1 MSYPTIA
8 DIKQLL
14 NRDMVITILNSQG
27 FNIPFKGNFRLRAD
41 DKNPSASIS
50 KNGLTIKDFGS
61 DFSGDVFD
69 CLQTYRGMDFEQ
81 AVEYVKGFLGMGVT
95 QSNPLPTSSLNNAIK
110 EPIKKEFKPNLQV
123 DQAINRNNEFLKIVF
138 DNGLANNLLIMPNAK
153 FKDETKII
161 KDFLNTHLGSSFITY
176 LDTQGSLLHFKEA
189 FIKYIAFF
197 NNQVQLKFSDENNHL
212 RLLKYRTDK
221 WIFSKEIRF
230 KNGNKI
236 KNIPMD
242 TKFISHHCF
251 KTDDY
256 IFISFHAIDS
266 FIFHALG
273 LNYIVLQ
280 SSSFYVDNDAFKRI
294 VESFGANAKAIFL
307 VDYDKKEVLE
317 LNADYKASV
326 RLKDFF
332 NTSFY
337 RLMGIT
343 KDEKDIKQDLRDML
357 LSVDNFLYENAHRS
371 FKNIKEI
378 LIKNKKD
385 FKNDSK

>member
-1 MSYPTIA
+1 MSYSIA
-8 DIKQLL
+8 DIKSQLDR
-14 NRDMVITILNSQG
+14 NTVITILNSQG

-41 DKNPSASIS
+41 DKNPSTSIA
-50 KNGLTIKDFGS
+50 KNGLIKDFNGS
-61 DFSGDVFD
+61 FTGDIFD
-69 CLQTYRGMDFEQ
+69 CLQTYRGMDFKQ
-81 AVEYVKGFLGMGVT
+81 AVEYVKSFLGIKDIPNNDFT
-95 QSNPLPTSSLNNAIK
+95 TSSLNNAIK

-123 DQAINRNNEFLKIVF
+123 DEAINRNNEFLKIVF

-161 KDFLNTHLGSSFITY
+161 KDFLKNHLGSSFIAY

-197 NNQVQLKFSDENNHL
+197 NSQVQLKFSDENNHL

-236 KNIPMD
+236 KDIPMD

-251 KTDDY
+251 KADDY

-280 SSSFYVDNDAFKRI
+280 SSNFYADDDTFKE
-294 VESFGANAKAIFL
+294 VVKSFGANAKAVFL
-307 VDYDKKEVLE
+307 IDLDKKQSKG
-317 LNADYKASV
+317 LNSDYKASK

-332 NTSFY
+332 NFSFY
-337 RLMGIT
+337 RLMAT
-343 KDEKDIKQDLRDML
+343 NDSYKKQDLRDML
-357 LSVDNFLYENAHRS
+357 LNLDSFLYENARLF
-371 FKNIKEI
+371 FKSIKKILINGIKE
-378 LIKNKKD
+378 
-385 FKNDSK
+385 F

>member
-1 MSYPTIA
+1 MTRPSIA

-14 NRDMVITILNSQG
+14 DRNTVISILNSQG

-81 AVEYVKGFLGMGVT
+81 AVECVKGFLGMGAM
-95 QSNPLPTSSLNNAIK
+95 QSNPLPTSSRNKPIK
-110 EPIKKEFKPNLQV
+110 EPVKKEFEPNLQV
-123 DQAINRNNEFLKIVF
+123 DEVISRNNDFLKVVF
-138 DNGLANNLLIMPNAK
+138 ENGLANNLLIMPNAK

-161 KDFLNTHLGSSFITY
+161 KDFLNTHLGSSFIAY

-197 NNQVQLKFSDENNHL
+197 NNQVQLKFSDENNHF
-212 RLLKYRTDK
+212 RLLKYRVDK
-221 WIFSKEIRF
+221 WWFSKEIRF

-251 KTDDY
+251 KADDY

-266 FIFHALG
+266 FIFHSLG

-280 SSSFYVDNDAFKRI
+280 SSNSYVDDDTFKEV

-307 VDYDKKEVLE
+307 IDLDKTQGKD
-317 LNADYKASV
+317 LNTDYKASV

-332 NTSFY
+332 NFSFY
-337 RLMGIT
+337 RLMAT
-343 KDEKDIKQDLRDML
+343 NATYKKQDLRDML
-357 LSVDNFLYENAHRS
+357 LSLDNFLYENARLF
-371 FKNIKEI
+371 FKSIKKI
-378 LIKNKKD
+378 LINGKME
-385 FKNDSK
+385 F

>member
-1 MSYPTIA
+1 MSYLTIA
-8 DIKQLL
+8 EIKSQLDR
-14 NRDMVITILNSQG
+14 NTVITILNSQG

-50 KNGLTIKDFGS
+50 KNGLTIKDFNGS
-61 DFSGDVFD
+61 FTGDIFDF
-69 CLQTYRGMDFEQ
+69 LQTFCGMDFKE
-81 AVEYVKGFLGMGVT
+81 AKEYVKGFLGIKDIPNNGFT
-95 QSNPLPTSSLNNAIK
+95 ALTLNNAIN

-123 DQAINRNNEFLKIVF
+123 DEVISRNNEFLKIVF

-161 KDFLNTHLGSSFITY
+161 KDFLNNHLGSSFITY

-197 NNQVQLKFSDENNHL
+197 NNQVQLKFSDENNHF
-212 RLLKYRTDK
+212 RLLKYRMDK
-221 WIFSKEIRF
+221 WWFSKEIRF

-236 KNIPMD
+236 KDIPMD

-256 IFISFHAIDS
+256 VFISFHAIDS

-280 SSSFYVDNDAFKRI
+280 SSNSYVDDDTFKE
-294 VESFGANAKAIFL
+294 VVKSFGVNAKAIFL
-307 VDYDKKEVLE
+307 IDYDKKEILD
-317 LNADYKASV
+317 LNADYKASE

-332 NTSFY
+332 NFSFY

-343 KDEKDIKQDLRDML
+343 QNEKDIKQDLRDML
-357 LSVDNFLYENAHRS
+357 LSVDDFLYENARH
-371 FKNIKEI
+371 FLKNIKEI
-378 LIKNKKD
+378 LIKKGKD
-385 FKNDSK
+385 FKNENK

>member
-1 MSYPTIA
+1 MSYLTIA
-8 DIKQLL
+8 DIKSQLDR
-14 NRDMVITILNSQG
+14 NTVITILNSQG

-41 DKNPSASIS
+41 DKNPSASIA
-50 KNGLTIKDFGS
+50 KNGLIKDFNGS
-61 DFSGDVFD
+61 FTGDIFD
-69 CLQTYRGMDFEQ
+69 CLQTFCGMDFKQ
-81 AVEYVKGFLGMGVT
+81 AVEYVKGFLGIKDIPNNDFT
-95 QSNPLPTSSLNNAIK
+95 TSSLNNAVY

-123 DQAINRNNEFLKIVF
+123 DEVISRNNEFLKIVF

-153 FKDETKII
+153 YKDETKII

-273 LNYIVLQ
+273 LNYITLQ
-280 SSSFYVDNDAFKRI
+280 SSNFYADDDTFKEI
-294 VESFGANAKAIFL
+294 VESFGTNAKAVFL
-307 VDYDKKEVLE
+307 IDLDNDES
-317 LNADYKASV
+317 LNLNTDYKASE

-332 NTSFY
+332 DTSFY
-337 RLMGIT
+337 REMT
-343 KDEKDIKQDLRDML
+343 KEQNNALTKHDLRDMV
-357 LSVDNFLYENAHRS
+357 LSADNFLYESGRLF
-371 FKNIKEI
+371 FKGIKEI
-378 LIKNKKD
+378 LIYNIKG
-385 FKNDSK
+385 F

>member
-1 MSYPTIA
+1 MSYSIA
-8 DIKQLL
+8 DIKSQLDR
-14 NRDMVITILNSQG
+14 NTVITILNSQG

-50 KNGLTIKDFGS
+50 KNGLLIKDFNGS
-61 DFSGDVFD
+61 FSGDIFD
-69 CLQTYRGMDFEQ
+69 FLQTFCGMDFKE
-81 AVEYVKGFLGMGVT
+81 AKEYVKGFLGIKDIPNNGFT
-95 QSNPLPTSSLNNAIK
+95 ALTLNNAIK
-110 EPIKKEFKPNLQV
+110 EPIKEKFEPNLKV
-123 DQAINRNNEFLKIVF
+123 DEVINRNNEFLKVVF

-153 FKDETKII
+153 FKDETKTI
-161 KDFLNTHLGSSFITY
+161 KEFLNTHLGSSFIAY

-212 RLLKYRTDK
+212 RLLKYRMDK
-221 WIFSKEIRF
+221 WWFSKEIRF

-266 FIFHALG
+266 FIFHSLG

-280 SSSFYVDNDAFKRI
+280 SSNTYVDNNTFKE
-294 VESFGANAKAIFL
+294 VVKSFGANSKAVFL

-317 LNADYKASV
+317 LNADYKATE

-343 KDEKDIKQDLRDML
+343 QNEKDIKQDLRDML
-357 LSVDNFLYENAHRS
+357 LSLDNFLYEKARLF
-371 FKNIKEI
+371 FKSIKEI
-378 LIKNKKD
+378 LIISKKE
-385 FKNDSK
+385 FKNENK

>member
-1 MSYPTIA
+1 MSYLTIA
-8 DIKQLL
+8 EIKSQLDR
-14 NRDMVITILNSQG
+14 NTVITILNSQG

-50 KNGLTIKDFGS
+50 KNGLLITDFNGS
-61 DFSGDVFD
+61 FAGDIFD
-69 CLQTYRGMDFEQ
+69 CLQTYRGMDFKQ
-81 AVEYVKGFLGMGVT
+81 AVEYVKGFLGIKDIPNNDFT
-95 QSNPLPTSSLNNAIK
+95 TSSLNNAIN
-110 EPIKKEFKPNLQV
+110 EPIKKEFEPNLKV
-123 DQAINRNNEFLKIVF
+123 DEVINRNNEFLKIVF

-153 FKDETKII
+153 YKDETKII
-161 KDFLNTHLGSSFITY
+161 KDYLNTHLGSSFITY
-176 LDTQGSLLHFKEA
+176 LDTQGSLLYFKEA

-221 WIFSKEIRF
+221 WKVANEIRF

-236 KNIPMD
+236 KDIPMD

-256 IFISFHAIDS
+256 VFISFHAIDS
-266 FIFHALG
+266 FIFHSLG

-280 SSSFYVDNDAFKRI
+280 SSNTYVDNDTFKEI

-307 VDYDKKEVLE
+307 IDLDKKQSKD
-317 LNADYKASV
+317 LNTDYKASE

-332 NTSFY
+332 NFSFY
-337 RLMGIT
+337 RLMAT
-343 KDEKDIKQDLRDML
+343 NDSYKKQDLRDML
-357 LSVDNFLYENAHRS
+357 LSADSLLYEDARLL
-371 FKNIKEI
+371 FKNIKNI
-378 LIKNKKD
+378 LIKIRKD
-385 FKNDSK
+385 KNDTKK

>member
-1 MSYPTIA
+1 MSYLTIA
-8 DIKQLL
+8 EIKSQLDR
-14 NRDMVITILNSQG
+14 NTVIAILNSQG

-50 KNGLTIKDFGS
+50 KNGLTIKDFNGS
-61 DFSGDVFD
+61 FTGDIFDF
-69 CLQTYRGMDFEQ
+69 LQTFCGMDFKE
-81 AVEYVKGFLGMGVT
+81 AKEYVKGFLGIKDIPNNDFT
-95 QSNPLPTSSLNNAIK
+95 TSSLNNAIN
-110 EPIKKEFKPNLQV
+110 EPIKKEFKPNLKV
-123 DQAINRNNEFLKIVF
+123 DEVIAKNNEFLKVVF

-153 FKDETKII
+153 YKDETKTI
-161 KDFLNTHLGSSFITY
+161 KDFLNNHLGNSFITY

-197 NNQVQLKFSDENNHL
+197 NNQVQLKFNDENNHL

-280 SSSFYVDNDAFKRI
+280 SSNFYADDDTFKE
-294 VESFGANAKAIFL
+294 VVKSFGANAKAIFL
-307 VDYDKKEVLE
+307 IDLDKTQGKD
-317 LNADYKASV
+317 LNSDYKASK

-332 NTSFY
+332 NFSFY
-337 RLMGIT
+337 RLMAT
-343 KDEKDIKQDLRDML
+343 NSDFKKQDLRDML
-357 LSVDNFLYENAHRS
+357 LTLDSFLYENARLF
-371 FKNIKEI
+371 FKSIKKILINGIKE
-378 LIKNKKD
+378 
-385 FKNDSK
+385 F

>member
-8 DIKQLL
+8 DIKSQLDR
-14 NRDMVITILNSQG
+14 NTVIRILNNQS
-27 FNIPFKGNFRLRAD
+27 FNIPFKGNFRLRDD
-41 DKNPSASIS
+41 DKNPSASVD
-50 KNGLTIKDFGS
+50 KNGYIKDFNGS
-61 DFSGDVFD
+61 FSGDVFD
-69 CLQTYRGMDFEQ
+69 CLQKYRGMSFKE
-81 AVEYVKGFLGMGVT
+81 ALEYVKGFLGMEAIP
-95 QSNPLPTSSLNNAIK
+95 SNTLATSSQNKLIK
-110 EPIKKEFKPNLQV
+110 EPIKKEFKPNLKV
-123 DQAINRNNEFLKIVF
+123 DEVISRNNEFLKIIF

-161 KDFLNTHLGSSFITY
+161 KEFLNTHLGSSFITY
-176 LDTQGSLLHFKEA
+176 LDTQGSLLYFKEA

-212 RLLKYRTDK
+212 RLLKYRVDK
-221 WIFSKEIRF
+221 WWFSKEIRF

-266 FIFHALG
+266 FIFHSLG

-280 SSSFYVDNDAFKRI
+280 SSNTYYVDNDTFKE
-294 VESFGANAKAIFL
+294 VVKSFGANSKAIFL
-307 VDYDKKEVLE
+307 VDYDKKEVLD

-337 RLMGIT
+337 RLMGLR
-343 KDEKDIKQDLRDML
+343 KDNKDIKQDLRDML
-357 LSVDNFLYENAHRS
+357 LSADNLLYENARRS
-371 FKNIKEI
+371 FKNIKKI
-378 LIKNKKD
+378 LIENKEE
-385 FKNDSK
+385 FKNE

>member
-1 MSYPTIA
+1 MSYLTIA
-8 DIKQLL
+8 EIKSQLDR
-14 NRDMVITILNSQG
+14 NTVITILNSQG

-50 KNGLTIKDFGS
+50 KNGLTIKDFNGS
-61 DFSGDVFD
+61 FTGDIFDF
-69 CLQTYRGMDFEQ
+69 LQTFCGMDFKE
-81 AVEYVKGFLGMGVT
+81 AKEYVKGFLGIKDIPNNDFT
-95 QSNPLPTSSLNNAIK
+95 TSTPNNAIN
-110 EPIKKEFKPNLQV
+110 EPIKKEFKPNLKV
-123 DQAINRNNEFLKIVF
+123 DEVIAKNNEFLKVVF

-153 FKDETKII
+153 YKDETKII
-161 KDFLNTHLGSSFITY
+161 KDYLNSHLGSSFITY
-176 LDTQGSLLHFKEA
+176 LDTQGSILYFKQA

-280 SSSFYVDNDAFKRI
+280 SSNFYADDDTFKE
-294 VESFGANAKAIFL
+294 VVKSFGANAKAIFL
-307 VDYDKKEVLE
+307 IDLDKTQGKD
-317 LNADYKASV
+317 LNTDYKASK

-332 NTSFY
+332 NFSFY
-337 RLMGIT
+337 RLMAT
-343 KDEKDIKQDLRDML
+343 NDSYKKQDLRDML
-357 LSVDNFLYENAHRS
+357 LNLDSFLYENARLF
-371 FKNIKEI
+371 FKSIKKILINGIKE
-378 LIKNKKD
+378 L
-385 FKNDSK
+385 

>member
-1 MSYPTIA
+1 MTKPSIA
-8 DIKQLL
+8 EIKQLL
-14 NRDMVITILNSQG
+14 DRNTVISILNSQG
-27 FNIPFKGNFRLRAD
+27 FNIPFKGNFRLRDD
-41 DKNPSASIS
+41 DKNPSASVD
-50 KNGLTIKDFGS
+50 KNGLLIKDFGS
-61 DFSGDVFD
+61 GFSGDVID
-69 CLQTYRGMDFEQ
+69 VLQTYRGMDFKE
-81 AVEYVKGFLGMGVT
+81 AKEYVKSFLGMGAM
-95 QSNPLPTSSLNNAIK
+95 QSNPLPTSSLNKPIK
-110 EPIKKEFKPNLQV
+110 EPIKEKFEPNLKV
-123 DQAINRNNEFLKIVF
+123 DEVISRNNEFLKIIF

-161 KDFLNTHLGSSFITY
+161 KDFLNSHLGSSFITY
-176 LDTQGSLLHFKEA
+176 LDTQGSLLYFKEA

-266 FIFHALG
+266 FIFHSLG
-273 LNYIVLQ
+273 LNYITLQ
-280 SSSFYVDNDAFKRI
+280 SSNTYVDNNTFKE
-294 VESFGANAKAIFL
+294 VVKSFGVNAKAIFL
-307 VDYDKKEVLE
+307 IDLDKTQSKD
-317 LNADYKASV
+317 LNTDYKASK

-332 NTSFY
+332 STSLY
-337 RLMGIT
+337 RLMAT
-343 KDEKDIKQDLRDML
+343 NDSYKKQDLRDML
-357 LSVDNFLYENAHRS
+357 LSLDNFLYENTRLFLKS
-371 FKNIKEI
+371 IKTI
-378 LIKNKKD
+378 LINGKME
-385 FKNDSK
+385 F

>member
-1 MSYPTIA
+1 MTKPSIA

-14 NRDMVITILNSQG
+14 DRNTVITILNSQG
-27 FNIPFKGNFRLRAD
+27 FNIPPKGNFRLRDD
-41 DKNPSASIS
+41 DKNPSASITE
-50 KNGLTIKDFGS
+50 NGYIKDFNGS
-61 DFSGDVFD
+61 FSGDVFD
-69 CLQTYRGMDFEQ
+69 CLQIYRGMSLIE
-81 AVEYVKGFLGMGVT
+81 ALNYVKGFLGMEAIP
-95 QSNPLPTSSLNNAIK
+95 NNEFPTSSQNKPIK
-110 EPIKKEFKPNLQV
+110 EPIKEKFEPNLKV
-123 DQAINRNNEFLKIVF
+123 DEVISRNNDFLKIVF

-153 FKDETKII
+153 YKDETKII
-161 KDFLNTHLGSSFITY
+161 KDYLNSHLGSSFITY

-197 NNQVQLKFSDENNHL
+197 NNQVKLKFSDENNHL
-212 RLLKYRTDK
+212 RLLKYRTNK
-221 WIFSKEIRF
+221 WIFAKEIRF

-280 SSSFYVDNDAFKRI
+280 SSNAYVDNDTFKEI
-294 VESFGANAKAIFL
+294 VKSFGANSKAIFL
-307 VDYDKKEVLE
+307 IDLDKTQGKD
-317 LNADYKASV
+317 LNTDYKASV

-332 NTSFY
+332 NFSFY
-337 RLMGIT
+337 RLMAKNAT
-343 KDEKDIKQDLRDML
+343 YKKQDLRDML
-357 LSVDNFLYENAHRS
+357 LSLDNFLYENSRLF
-371 FKNIKEI
+371 FKSIKKN
-378 LIKNKKD
+378 LINGVTE
-385 FKNDSK
+385 F

>member
-8 DIKQLL
+8 DIKSQLDR
-14 NRDMVITILNSQG
+14 NTVISILNNQG

-41 DKNPSASIS
+41 DKNPSTSIA
-50 KNGLTIKDFGS
+50 KNGLIKDFNGS
-61 DFSGDVFD
+61 FTGDIFDF
-69 CLQTYRGMDFEQ
+69 LQTFCNMDFKQ
-81 AVEYVKGFLGMGVT
+81 AVEYVKGFLGMGAM
-95 QSNPLPTSSLNNAIK
+95 QSNTLPTSSLNKPIK
-110 EPIKKEFKPNLQV
+110 EPIKEKFEPNLKV
-123 DQAINRNNEFLKIVF
+123 DEVISRNNEFLKIVF

-153 FKDETKII
+153 YKDETKII
-161 KDFLNTHLGSSFITY
+161 KDFLNNHLGSSFITY

-197 NNQVQLKFSDENNHL
+197 NNQVQLKFSDENNHF
-212 RLLKYRTDK
+212 RLLKRRVDK
-221 WIFSKEIRF
+221 WIFATEIRF

-280 SSSFYVDNDAFKRI
+280 SSNTYVDNNTFKE
-294 VESFGANAKAIFL
+294 VVKSFGVNAKAIFL

-317 LNADYKASV
+317 LNADYKAAE

-332 NTSFY
+332 STSFY

-357 LSVDNFLYENAHRS
+357 LSADNFLYENARRF

-378 LIKNKKD
+378 LTKKKKD
-385 FKNDSK
+385 FKNGNK

>member
-1 MSYPTIA
+1 MTRPSIA
-8 DIKQLL
+8 DIKSQLDR
-14 NRDMVITILNSQG
+14 NTVITILNNQG
-27 FNIPFKGNFRLRAD
+27 FNIPPKGNFRLRDD
-41 DKNPSASIS
+41 DKNPSASVD
-50 KNGLTIKDFGS
+50 KNGLLIKDFGS
-61 DFSGDVFD
+61 GFSGDVID
-69 CLQTYRGMDFEQ
+69 VLQTYRGMDFKE
-81 AVEYVKGFLGMGVT
+81 AKEYVKSFLGMGAM
-95 QSNPLPTSSLNNAIK
+95 QSNPLPTSSLNKPIK
-110 EPIKKEFKPNLQV
+110 EPIKEKFEPNLKV
-123 DQAINRNNEFLKIVF
+123 DEVISRNNEFLKIIF

-161 KDFLNTHLGSSFITY
+161 KDFLNSHLGSSFITY
-176 LDTQGSLLHFKEA
+176 LDTQGSLLYFKEA

-266 FIFHALG
+266 FIFHSLG
-273 LNYIVLQ
+273 LNYITLQ
-280 SSSFYVDNDAFKRI
+280 SSNTYVDNNTFKE
-294 VESFGANAKAIFL
+294 VVKSFGVNAKAIFL
-307 VDYDKKEVLE
+307 IDLDKTQSKD
-317 LNADYKASV
+317 LNTDYKASK

-332 NTSFY
+332 STSLY
-337 RLMGIT
+337 RLMAT
-343 KDEKDIKQDLRDML
+343 NDSYKKQDLRDML
-357 LSVDNFLYENAHRS
+357 LSLDNFLYENTRLFLKS
-371 FKNIKEI
+371 IKTI
-378 LIKNKKD
+378 LINGKME
-385 FKNDSK
+385 F

>member
-1 MSYPTIA
+1 MSYLTIA
-8 DIKQLL
+8 EIKSQLDR
-14 NRDMVITILNSQG
+14 NTVIKILNSQG

-50 KNGLTIKDFGS
+50 KNGLLITDFNGS
-61 DFSGDVFD
+61 FSGDIFD
-69 CLQTYRGMDFEQ
+69 CLQNYRGMSFKE
-81 AVEYVKGFLGMGVT
+81 AKEYVKGFLGIKDIPNNDFT
-95 QSNPLPTSSLNNAIK
+95 TSSLNKPIY
-110 EPIKKEFKPNLQV
+110 EPIKKEFKPNLKV
-123 DQAINRNNEFLKIVF
+123 DEVINRNNEFLKIVF

-153 FKDETKII
+153 YKDETKII

-176 LDTQGSLLHFKEA
+176 LDTQGSLLHFKQA

-212 RLLKYRTDK
+212 RLLKYRVDK

-273 LNYIVLQ
+273 LNYITLQ
-280 SSSFYVDNDAFKRI
+280 SSNFYADDDTLKEI
-294 VESFGANAKAIFL
+294 VESFGANATAIFL
-307 VDYDKKEVLE
+307 IDLDKTQSKD
-317 LNADYKASV
+317 LNTDYKASE

-332 NTSFY
+332 NFSFY
-337 RLMGIT
+337 RLMAT
-343 KDEKDIKQDLRDML
+343 NDSYKKQDLRDML
-357 LSVDNFLYENAHRS
+357 LSADSLLYEDARLL
-371 FKNIKEI
+371 FKDIKNI
-378 LIKNKKD
+378 LIKISED
-385 FKNDSK
+385 KNDNE

>member
-1 MSYPTIA
+1 MSYSIA
-8 DIKQLL
+8 DIKSQLDR
-14 NRDMVITILNSQG
+14 NTVITILNSQG

-41 DKNPSASIS
+41 DKTPSTSIA
-50 KNGLTIKDFGS
+50 KNGLIKDFNGS
-61 DFSGDVFD
+61 FSGDIFD
-69 CLQTYRGMDFEQ
+69 CLQTFCGMDFKQ
-81 AVEYVKGFLGMGVT
+81 AVEYVKGFLGIKDIPNNDFT
-95 QSNPLPTSSLNNAIK
+95 TSSLNNAIN
-110 EPIKKEFKPNLQV
+110 EPIKKEFKPNLKV
-123 DQAINRNNEFLKIVF
+123 DEVISRNNKFLKVVF

-153 FKDETKII
+153 YKDETKII
-161 KDFLNTHLGSSFITY
+161 KDFLNNHLGSSFITY

-221 WIFSKEIRF
+221 WIFAKEIRF

-266 FIFHALG
+266 FIFHSLG

-280 SSSFYVDNDAFKRI
+280 SSNFYADNDTFKRI
-294 VESFGANAKAIFL
+294 VESFGANSKAIFL
-307 VDYDKKEVLE
+307 IDLDKTQGKD
-317 LNADYKASV
+317 LNSDYKASK

-332 NTSFY
+332 NFSFY
-337 RLMGIT
+337 RLMAT
-343 KDEKDIKQDLRDML
+343 NDSYKKQDLRDML
-357 LSVDNFLYENAHRS
+357 LNLDSFLYENARLF
-371 FKNIKEI
+371 FKSIKKI
-378 LIKNKKD
+378 LINGIME
-385 FKNDSK
+385 F

>member
-1 MSYPTIA
+1 MTRPSIA

-14 NRDMVITILNSQG
+14 DRNTVISILNSQG

-81 AVEYVKGFLGMGVT
+81 AVKCVKGFLGMGAM
-95 QSNPLPTSSLNNAIK
+95 QSNPLPTSSLNKPIK
-110 EPIKKEFKPNLQV
+110 EPIKKEFKPNLKV
-123 DQAINRNNEFLKIVF
+123 DEVISRNNEFLKIVF
-138 DNGLANNLLIMPNAK
+138 DNGLANNLLIMSNAK

-212 RLLKYRTDK
+212 RLLKYRVDK
-221 WIFSKEIRF
+221 WRVATEIRF

-251 KTDDY
+251 KADDY

-266 FIFHALG
+266 FIFHSLG

-280 SSSFYVDNDAFKRI
+280 SSNAYVDNGTFKEI
-294 VESFGANAKAIFL
+294 VESFGANAKAVFL
-307 VDYDKKEVLE
+307 IDLDKTQSKD
-317 LNADYKASV
+317 LNTDYKASV

-332 NTSFY
+332 STSFY
-337 RLMGIT
+337 RLMAT
-343 KDEKDIKQDLRDML
+343 NSDFKKQDLRDML
-357 LSVDNFLYENAHRS
+357 LSLDNFLYENTRLFLKS
-371 FKNIKEI
+371 IKTI
-378 LIKNKKD
+378 LINGKME
-385 FKNDSK
+385 F

>member
-1 MSYPTIA
+1 MSYLTIA
-8 DIKQLL
+8 DIKSQLDR
-14 NRDMVITILNSQG
+14 NTVITILNSQG

-41 DKNPSASIS
+41 DKNPSASIA
-50 KNGLTIKDFGS
+50 KNGLIKDFSGS
-61 DFSGDVFD
+61 FTGDIFDF
-69 CLQTYRGMDFEQ
+69 LQTFCGMDFKE
-81 AVEYVKGFLGMGVT
+81 AKEYVKGFLGIKDIPNNGFT
-95 QSNPLPTSSLNNAIK
+95 ALTPNNAIN
-110 EPIKKEFKPNLQV
+110 EPIKKEFKPNLKV
-123 DQAINRNNEFLKIVF
+123 DEVINRNNEFLKIVF

-153 FKDETKII
+153 YKDETKII
-161 KDFLNTHLGSSFITY
+161 KDYLNSHLGSSFITY
-176 LDTQGSLLHFKEA
+176 LDTQGSILYFKQA

-197 NNQVQLKFSDENNHL
+197 NNQVQLKFSDENNHF
-212 RLLKYRTDK
+212 RLLKYRADK
-221 WIFSKEIRF
+221 WRVANEIRF

-280 SSSFYVDNDAFKRI
+280 SSNFYADDDTFKEI

-307 VDYDKKEVLE
+307 IDLDNDKN
-317 LNADYKASV
+317 LNLNSDYKASE

-332 NTSFY
+332 NFSFY
-337 RLMGIT
+337 REMT
-343 KDEKDIKQDLRDML
+343 KEQNNALTKHDLRDMV
-357 LSVDNFLYENAHRS
+357 LSADDFLYESGRLF
-371 FKNIKEI
+371 FKGIKEI
-378 LIKNKKD
+378 LIYNTKE
-385 FKNDSK
+385 FKNGRK

>member
-1 MSYPTIA
+1 MTKPSIA
-8 DIKQLL
+8 EIKQLL
-14 NRDMVITILNSQG
+14 DRNTVISILNSQG
-27 FNIPFKGNFRLRAD
+27 FNIPFKGNFRLRDD
-41 DKNPSASIS
+41 DKNPSASVD
-50 KNGLTIKDFGS
+50 KNGLLIKDFGS
-61 DFSGDVFD
+61 GFSGDVID
-69 CLQTYRGMDFEQ
+69 VLQTYRGMDFKE
-81 AVEYVKGFLGMGVT
+81 AKEYVKSFLGMGAM
-95 QSNPLPTSSLNNAIK
+95 QSNPLPTSSLNKPIK
-110 EPIKKEFKPNLQV
+110 EPIKEKFEPNLKV
-123 DQAINRNNEFLKIVF
+123 DEVISRNNEFLKIIF

-161 KDFLNTHLGSSFITY
+161 KDFLNSHLGSSFITY
-176 LDTQGSLLHFKEA
+176 LDTQGSLLYFKEA

-266 FIFHALG
+266 FIFHSLG

-280 SSSFYVDNDAFKRI
+280 SSNTYVDNDTFKE
-294 VESFGANAKAIFL
+294 VVKSFGANAKAVFL
-307 VDYDKKEVLE
+307 IDLDKTQSKD
-317 LNADYKASV
+317 LNTDYKASV

-332 NTSFY
+332 STSFY
-337 RLMGIT
+337 RLMAT
-343 KDEKDIKQDLRDML
+343 NSDFKKQDLRDML
-357 LSVDNFLYENAHRS
+357 LALDNFLYENARLF
-371 FKNIKEI
+371 FKSIKKI
-378 LIKNKKD
+378 LINGKME
-385 FKNDSK
+385 F

>member
-1 MSYPTIA
+1 MTRPSIA

-14 NRDMVITILNSQG
+14 DRNTVITILNNQG
-27 FNIPFKGNFRLRAD
+27 FNIPPKGNFRLRAD

-50 KNGLTIKDFGS
+50 KNGLLITDFNGS
-61 DFSGDVFD
+61 FSGDIFD
-69 CLQTYRGMDFEQ
+69 CLQTYRGMDFKQ
-81 AVEYVKGFLGMGVT
+81 AVEYVKGFLGIGTM
-95 QSNPLPTSSLNNAIK
+95 QSNPLPTSSLNKPIK
-110 EPIKKEFKPNLQV
+110 EHIKEKFKPNLQV
-123 DQAINRNNEFLKIVF
+123 DEVISRNNEFLKIVF
-138 DNGLANNLLIMPNAK
+138 DNGLANNLLLMPNAK

-161 KDFLNTHLGSSFITY
+161 KDFLNNHLGSSFIAY

-266 FIFHALG
+266 FIFHSLG

-280 SSSFYVDNDAFKRI
+280 SSSAYVDNDTFKEV

-307 VDYDKKEVLE
+307 IDLDKIQGKD
-317 LNADYKASV
+317 LNTDYKASV

-332 NTSFY
+332 STSFY
-337 RLMGIT
+337 RLMAT
-343 KDEKDIKQDLRDML
+343 NDSYKKQDLRDML
-357 LSVDNFLYENAHRS
+357 LSADSLLYEDARLL
-371 FKNIKEI
+371 FKNIKNI
-378 LIKNKKD
+378 LIKIREDKNANK
-385 FKNDSK
+385 

>member
-8 DIKQLL
+8 EIKQQL
-14 NRDMVITILNSQG
+14 NRDIVIAILNSQG
-27 FNIPFKGNFRLRAD
+27 FNIPPKGNFRLRDD
-41 DKNPSASIS
+41 DKNPSASID
-50 KNGLTIKDFGS
+50 KNGLLIKDFGS
-61 DFSGDVFD
+61 GFSGDVID
-69 CLQTYRGMDFEQ
+69 VLQTYRGMSFKE
-81 AVEYVKGFLGMGVT
+81 AKEYVKGFLGIGAM
-95 QSNPLPTSSLNNAIK
+95 QNNPLPTSSLNKPIK
-110 EPIKKEFKPNLQV
+110 EPIKEKFEPNLKV
-123 DQAINRNNEFLKIVF
+123 DEVINRNNDFLKVVF

-161 KDFLNTHLGSSFITY
+161 KDYLNSHLGSSFITY

-197 NNQVQLKFSDENNHL
+197 NNEVQLKFSDENNHF
-212 RLLKYRTDK
+212 RLLKRRVDK
-221 WIFSKEIRF
+221 WIFATEIRF

-266 FIFHALG
+266 FIFHSLG

-280 SSSFYVDNDAFKRI
+280 SSNTYVDNNTFKE
-294 VESFGANAKAIFL
+294 VVKSFGANSKAVFL

-317 LNADYKASV
+317 LNADYKATE

-357 LSVDNFLYENAHRS
+357 LSVDNLLYENARRS
-371 FKNIKEI
+371 FKNIKKI
-378 LIKNKKD
+378 LIENKEE
-385 FKNDSK
+385 FKNE

>member
-1 MSYPTIA
+1 MTRPSIA

-14 NRDMVITILNSQG
+14 DRNTVISILNSQG

-81 AVEYVKGFLGMGVT
+81 AVECVKGFLGMGAM
-95 QSNPLPTSSLNNAIK
+95 QSNPLPTSSLNKPIK
-110 EPIKKEFKPNLQV
+110 EPIKKEFKPNLKV
-123 DQAINRNNEFLKIVF
+123 DEVISRNNEFLKIVF
-138 DNGLANNLLIMPNAK
+138 ENGLANNLLIMSNAK

-161 KDFLNTHLGSSFITY
+161 KDFLNTHLGSSFIAY

-197 NNQVQLKFSDENNHL
+197 NNQVQLKFSDENNHF
-212 RLLKYRTDK
+212 RLLKYRVDK
-221 WIFSKEIRF
+221 WWFSKEIRF

-251 KTDDY
+251 KADDY

-266 FIFHALG
+266 FIFHSLG

-280 SSSFYVDNDAFKRI
+280 SSNSYVDDDTFKEV

-307 VDYDKKEVLE
+307 IDLDKTQGKD
-317 LNADYKASV
+317 LNTDYKASV

-332 NTSFY
+332 NFSFY
-337 RLMGIT
+337 RLMAT
-343 KDEKDIKQDLRDML
+343 NSDFKKQDLRDML
-357 LSVDNFLYENAHRS
+357 LSLDNFLYENARLF
-371 FKNIKEI
+371 FKSIKKI
-378 LIKNKKD
+378 LINGKME
-385 FKNDSK
+385 F